1 MRRILRGKRV
11 PARFLLPATSEFVKL
26 RPQRLRPLSQ
36 RRPVNRAL
44 KRSKRVRDPIIRRAM
59 ILPVQRMLT
68 DRRRQRLN
76 LVRHRSPRRRH
87 DAVSSP
93 VPLTIWHHP
102 RATPEPRRPLNPHQS
117 GHHQRRPRTNRP
129 RPRRHHRPKRPDDH
143 PSHPPSHRGN
153 PQRPKSPRPNQSRS
167 PRPSLLRQPRLQRR
181 PNRLHGKTPPC
192 VPGSLREYNFR
203 SPHISRNATVTV
215 VGPWTTL
222 RYKCLQFVTNVAV
235 TS

>member
-59 ILPVQRMLT
+59 ILPVQRMIT

-102 RATPEPRRPLNPHQS
+102 PAAPEPRRPLKSDQPN
-117 GHHQRRPRTNRP
+117 HHPRRPRTNRP

-143 PSHPPSHRGN
+143 PNHPLSHPGN
-153 PQRPKSPRPNQSRS
+153 PKRPKPPRPKPGRNPS
-167 PRPSLLRQPRLQRR
+167 PSLLRLRRLQRR
-181 PNRLHGKTPPC
+181 PPSLHAKTPPGL
-192 VPGSLREYNFR
+192 PRDLASNSFR
-203 SPHISRNATVTV
+203 LELAGGNSDNEIGLA
-215 VGPWTTL
+215 
-222 RYKCLQFVTNVAV
+222 
-235 TS
+235 